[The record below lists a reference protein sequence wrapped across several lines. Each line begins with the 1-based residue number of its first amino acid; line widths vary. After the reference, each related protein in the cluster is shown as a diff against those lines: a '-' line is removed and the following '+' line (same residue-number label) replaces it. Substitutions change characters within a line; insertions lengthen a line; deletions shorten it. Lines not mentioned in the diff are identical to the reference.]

1 MKSSGRIRWGAFALA
16 LSAALFAVWGL
27 LHPVSSID
35 LSDPTAAAR
44 SAVSTLQFVA
54 DLSLLV
60 AFTLLPLGLSTIYDR
75 VKATEAERWGFVALV
90 LMLLAVGPFLAGLGV
105 ALLAVPAAG
114 EVVLRGGQVGPGGV
128 DVLKAI
134 FGGPLLPVTL
144 VSIVLLTIGS
154 ITLAIAFW
162 RARSLPRSAGLMYAL
177 GFAAVI
183 LLPVFASQDSAQ
195 KVYRVVD
202 GLLVG
207 VGGLWLAW
215 SIWREPVRQAAAGQV
230 QTMLERGHI
239 DRVQAAGT
247 GGSRP

>member
-1 MKSSGRIRWGAFALA
+1 MKNRSRIRWGAFALA
-16 LSAALFAVWGL
+16 LSAALFTVWGL

-35 LSDPTAAAR
+35 LSNPTAASR
-44 SAVSTLQFVA
+44 SAVSTIQFIA
-54 DLSLLV
+54 DLSLLA
-60 AFTLLPLGLSTIYDR
+60 AFTVLPLGLLTIYDR
-75 VKATEAERWGFVALV
+75 VKATQVERWGFVALV

-114 EVVLRGGQVGPGGV
+114 EVVLRGGQGGQGGV

-154 ITLAIAFW
+154 ITLAIALW
-162 RARSLPRSAGLMYAL
+162 RARSLPRWAGLMYAL

-183 LLPVFASQDSAQ
+183 LLPVVANQDSAQ
-195 KVYRVVD
+195 KMYRVLD

-215 SIWREPVRQAAAGQV
+215 SIWREPVRQAAPGQAE
-230 QTMLERGHI
+230 TMLERGHI
-239 DRVQAAGT
+239 DRPQAAGT

>member
-1 MKSSGRIRWGAFALA
+1 MKNVSRIRWGAFALA

-35 LSDPTAAAR
+35 LSDPTAASR
-44 SAVSTLQFVA
+44 SAVSTFQFVA
-54 DLSLLV
+54 DLSLLA
-60 AFTLLPLGLSTIYDR
+60 AFTLLPLALLTIYDR
-75 VKATEAERWGFVALV
+75 VKATQAERWGFVALV

-114 EVVLRGGQVGPGGV
+114 EVVLRGGQGGQGGS

-134 FGGPLLPVTL
+134 FAGPLLPVTL
-144 VSIVLLTIGS
+144 VGIVLLTLGS
-154 ITLAIAFW
+154 ITLAIALW
-162 RARSLPRSAGLMYAL
+162 RARSLPRWAGLMYAL
-177 GFAAVI
+177 GLAAVI
-183 LLPVFASQDSAQ
+183 LLAVVANQDLIQ

-215 SIWREPVRQAAAGQV
+215 SIWREPLRKSVSGQLQTAFEAGPIGKPQSSS
-230 QTMLERGHI
+230 
-239 DRVQAAGT
+239 T
-247 GGSRP
+247 GGG